1 MNEKISIL
9 PFQPAYQNGI
19 NEMMAGIALEFSEP
33 LFTEKSTKITDVY
46 LLPSNKYWV
55 ATDCDKIVGTIGIVK
70 LTNNNSI
77 LKSMFVDKTY
87 RGQGISKR
95 LLETLLSWAI
105 ENNCNRVYL
114 GTMSQFTA
122 GQRFYEKN
130 KFVQCNK
137 NELPTDFTINTLDS
151 IFYTKQLI

>member
-9 PFQPAYQNGI
+9 SFQPAYQNGI
-19 NEMMAGIALEFSEP
+19 NEMMASIALEFSEP
-33 LFTEKSTKITDVY
+33 IFTEKSTKITDVY

-77 LKSMFVDKTY
+77 LKSMFVDKMY
-87 RGQGISKR
+87 RGQGISNR
-95 LLETLLSWAI
+95 LLEILQNWAK
-105 ENNCNRVYL
+105 ENTCNRVYL
-114 GTMSQFTA
+114 GTMAQFTA

-130 KFVQCNK
+130 NFVQCTK
-137 NELPTDFTINTLDS
+137 TELPTDFHLNTLDS